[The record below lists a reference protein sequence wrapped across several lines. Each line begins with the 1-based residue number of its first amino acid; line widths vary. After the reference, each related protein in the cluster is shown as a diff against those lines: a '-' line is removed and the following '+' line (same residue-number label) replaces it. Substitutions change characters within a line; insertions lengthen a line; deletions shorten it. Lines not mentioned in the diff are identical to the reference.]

1 MIHRKQE
8 QTRVLAL
15 ALATCCTGAMAAEG
29 GGTDAAPMRTAALSH
44 HVAAVDDVASP
55 APSGV
60 GGAFGY
66 LFVAGSAFSPRS
78 SASPMTYAGGGCIKS
93 TNDFVATDLQ
103 LPDGITVLGIRSYYY
118 NNGQAGNVSAAL
130 TTYDG
135 AGAFTDHV
143 IGASTLNTGYADEYF
158 ALTTPLVID
167 NLSRSHV
174 LLGQTAADM
183 LFCGIRVY
191 FQYP

>member
-1 MIHRKQE
+1 MASTDAQRAEHAPAPIPDDVRAAVEAAIDRKA
-8 QTRVLAL
+8 TRV
-15 ALATCCTGAMAAEG
+15 TVM
-29 GGTDAAPMRTAALSH
+29 
-44 HVAAVDDVASP
+44 
-55 APSGV
+55 
-60 GGAFGY
+60 
-66 LFVAGSAFSPRS
+66 
-78 SASPMTYAGGGCIKS
+78 
-93 TNDFVATDLQ
+93 DL
-103 LPDGITVLGIRSYYY
+103 R
-118 NNGQAGNVSAAL
+118 
-130 TTYDG
+130 G